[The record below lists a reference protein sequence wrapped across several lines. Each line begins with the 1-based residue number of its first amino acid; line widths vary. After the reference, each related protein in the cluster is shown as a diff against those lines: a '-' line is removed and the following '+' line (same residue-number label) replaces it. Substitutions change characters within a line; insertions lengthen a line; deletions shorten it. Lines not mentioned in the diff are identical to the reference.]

1 MIRYFLTLN
10 GILFCLATMLRAQSF
25 YDYNTIQR
33 IEIHFNQSNWDY
45 QLDTAKNGSEGYI
58 LAQWVKINGVQFD
71 SVGVKY
77 KGNSSYNANQVKNP
91 FHLKLDYVRDNQNYQ
106 GFSDVKLSN
115 GFSDPSMIREALS
128 YQILAN
134 YMDCPRANYAQ
145 VFVNNS
151 MIGLYTNVEDISKDF
166 CETHFYS
173 SDGVFIKCNPVF
185 GAGPGPGASGK
196 SNLRYISADS
206 SQYFTRYEIK
216 SDYGWNDL
224 VQLCNVVTNNT
235 ANLAQ
240 VMDVDKAIWMLA
252 FNNLTVNLDSY
263 SGTFVQ
269 NYYLYKDHTGHYN
282 SVVWDLNMCFA
293 GFTQTGSGSL
303 STSQQKQQMSATL
316 HINDADWPLIKAVLN
331 NPTYRKM
338 YFAHLRTINEEMF
351 ASGLYEDLAMEW
363 QGIIDTA
370 VQADTHKFYTYSQFQ
385 NGMTQ
390 DVAGGMM
397 GSIIGIRNLMQARS
411 TWLGTTADFQY
422 TRPAIADIVATP
434 ANPAFGTPV
443 ALAAKVT
450 NASSDAVYLGYRFD
464 LTDKFTR
471 IQMFDDGLHNDG
483 AAGDEVFG
491 VSLTLDA
498 AQMQYY
504 LYAENS
510 NAGRFSPERAEYEFY
525 SLEAGVTT
533 ASPGDIVIN
542 EFLAINQTDTTD
554 AGAQHEDWI
563 ELYNNTSQ
571 AISLKGLFLSDDA
584 DNPAKWEFPE
594 SASIPAAGYL
604 LIWADNDST
613 NDGLHANFKLAGSGE
628 SLLLGYANGLLL
640 DSLSFGTQTADHSV
654 ARCPDG
660 TGDFELTSNTT
671 PGYAN
676 SCATSVFLPENDLA
690 DVRLFPNPADASFT
704 VQQDGQAELR
714 FELYDLN
721 GRQLLAESVGAE
733 PLRISTADLPAGLFY
748 YRVWSVR
755 TGGARSG
762 KLVVQH

>member
-1 MIRYFLTLN
+1 MNKYFLTLN
-10 GILFCLATMLRAQSF
+10 GIFLCLATSLRAQSF
-25 YDYNTIQR
+25 YAPDAIQR
-33 IEIHFNQSNWDY
+33 IDIHFNQSNWDY

-58 LAQWVKINGVQFD
+58 MAQWVKINGVQFD

-77 KGNSSYNANQVKNP
+77 KGNSSYNSNQVKNP
-91 FHLKLDYVRDNQNYQ
+91 FHLKLDYVRGDQHYQ

-115 GFSDPSMIREALS
+115 GFSDPSMIREALA

-145 VFVNNS
+145 VYVNNS

-173 SDGVFIKCNPVF
+173 SDGVFVKCNPVF

-224 VQLCNVVTNNT
+224 VQLCNIVTNNT
-235 ANLAQ
+235 ASLAQ
-240 VMDVDKAIWMLA
+240 NIDVDKAIWMLA

-263 SGTFVQ
+263 SGNFVQ

-282 SVVWDLNMCFA
+282 PVIWDLNMCFA
-293 GFTQTGSGSL
+293 GFTMTGTGSL

-331 NPTYRKM
+331 NPVYRRM
-338 YFAHLRTINEEMF
+338 YFAHMRTINEEMF
-351 ASGLYEDLAMEW
+351 LSGLYEDMAAEW
-363 QGIIDTA
+363 QSVIDTA
-370 VQADTHKFYTYSQFQ
+370 VQTDTHKFYTYSQFQ

-411 TWLGTTADFQY
+411 TYLNTTADFQY
-422 TRPAIADIVATP
+422 TQPAISDIVATP
-434 ANPAFGTPV
+434 ASPLFGAPFT
-443 ALAAKVT
+443 LTAKVT
-450 NASSDAVYLGYRFD
+450 NASSNAVFLGYRFA

-491 VSLTLDA
+491 VSLSLDG

-510 NAGRFSPERAEYEFY
+510 NAGRFSPERAEFEFY
-525 SLEAGVTT
+525 SLEAGVST

-542 EFLAINQTDTTD
+542 ELLAVNQTDTTD
-554 AGAQHEDWI
+554 AGGQHEDWI
-563 ELYNNTSQ
+563 ELYNNSAQ
-571 AISLKGLFLSDDA
+571 VISLKGLFLSDDA
-584 DNPAKWEFPE
+584 DNPTKWEFPE
-594 SASIPAAGYL
+594 SAAIPAAGYL
-604 LIWADNDST
+604 LVWADNDST
-613 NDGLHANFKLAGSGE
+613 GDGLHAGFKLSGSGE
-628 SLLLGYANGLLL
+628 SLLLGYASGLIL
-640 DSLSFGTQTADHSV
+640 DSLSFGAQTADHSL

-660 TGDFELTSNTT
+660 TGDFELTANTT

-676 SCATSVFLPENDLA
+676 SCATGVASPDDELA
-690 DVRLFPNPADASFT
+690 GLRLYPNPADASFT
-704 VQQDGQAELR
+704 VQHEGDAELR
-714 FELYDLN
+714 FGLYDLH
-721 GRQLLAESVGAE
+721 GRLLLDESLGAE
-733 PLRISTADLPAGLFY
+733 PLLVSTAGLPAGLLY
-748 YRVWSVR
+748 YRVWSAR
-755 TGGARSG
+755 TATVRSG
-762 KLVVQH
+762 KVVVQH